1 MKRLIVAFI
10 TLAVGLGAV
19 HLAGGEPVERQQWPD
34 NSPLALSDAVVDRF
48 LSREEP
54 PLVSYR
60 AVRAI
65 RASNRRFHV
74 SGELEVETEFSLD
87 SGLRYRVARESGSE
101 LIRNRALRAVLR
113 EEQAIWQR
121 REQDSAAV
129 SSQNYRFGFPKGP
142 VRDGTAD
149 GLVVVPIR
157 PRRRDRL
164 LVDGAIALTPEGDL
178 RTISGRLAK
187 APSWW
192 TNRVEVVRE
201 YGSWRASACLWSRGR
216 RLTCGWW
223 ACPSSR
229 WCTAMNRS
237 TASRLG
243 VS

>member
-60 AVRAI
+60 AVRVI

-113 EEQAIWQR
+113 EEQAIWQPVSRTARPCLR
-121 REQDSAAV
+121 RTAGSDSQRGRFVTGRPMALSSFPFGRAA
-129 SSQNYRFGFPKGP
+129 
-142 VRDGTAD
+142 GTACSWT
-149 GLVVVPIR
+149 VPL
-157 PRRRDRL
+157 P
-164 LVDGAIALTPEGDL
+164 
-178 RTISGRLAK
+178 
-187 APSWW
+187 
-192 TNRVEVVRE
+192 
-201 YGSWRASACLWSRGR
+201 
-216 RLTCGWW
+216 
-223 ACPSSR
+223 
-229 WCTAMNRS
+229 
-237 TASRLG
+237 
-243 VS
+243 